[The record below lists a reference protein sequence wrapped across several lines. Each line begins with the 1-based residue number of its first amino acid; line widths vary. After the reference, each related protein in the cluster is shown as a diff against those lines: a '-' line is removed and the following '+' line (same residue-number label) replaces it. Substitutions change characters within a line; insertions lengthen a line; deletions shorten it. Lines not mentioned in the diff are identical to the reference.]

1 MVEKG
6 SPLLEIK
13 GAAFFVW
20 DRKRWCWN
28 KIKPDTCRC
37 VQFLISELSTHSAT
51 GAKVLAPATKGRYRH
66 YLINLISIIR
76 HSAAKRG
83 VFLSPDRAVAGFYN
97 NWRRSP
103 PPPAVSLISSIW
115 HLFSTDVQTFPH
127 CDDFEF
133 QV

>member
-6 SPLLEIK
+6 SALLEIK

-37 VQFLISELSTHSAT
+37 VRFLISELSTHSAT

-66 YLINLISIIR
+66 YLINLISITR
-76 HSAAKRG
+76 HSAANTSPSGGSVSGTKRS
-83 VFLSPDRAVAGFYN
+83 VFLSPDRAAAGFYN

-103 PPPAVSLISSIW
+103 HHQRSA
-115 HLFSTDVQTFPH
+115 
-127 CDDFEF
+127 
-133 QV
+133 

>member
-6 SPLLEIK
+6 SALLEIK

-66 YLINLISIIR
+66 YLINLISITR
-76 HSAAKRG
+76 HSATKIFPPVGSGAQNQKG
-83 VFLSPDRAVAGFYN
+83 VYFYRPTGRLQGFIITGGEAPHHQ
-97 NWRRSP
+97 RS
-103 PPPAVSLISSIW
+103 A
-115 HLFSTDVQTFPH
+115 
-127 CDDFEF
+127 
-133 QV
+133 

>member
-6 SPLLEIK
+6 RALLEIK

-37 VQFLISELSTHSAT
+37 VRFLISELGTHSVT
-51 GAKVLAPATKGRYRH
+51 GAKVLAPAIKGRYRH
-66 YLINLISIIR
+66 YLINLISITR

-97 NWRRSP
+97 NWRQSPHQRS
-103 PPPAVSLISSIW
+103 A
-115 HLFSTDVQTFPH
+115 
-127 CDDFEF
+127 
-133 QV
+133 

>member
-6 SPLLEIK
+6 STLLQIK

-37 VQFLISELSTHSAT
+37 VRFLISELSTHSAT

-66 YLINLISIIR
+66 YLINLISITR
-76 HSAAKRG
+76 HSAAKTSPSVGSGAQNQKG
-83 VFLSPDRAVAGFYN
+83 VYFYRPTGRLQGFIITGGEAPTTSGQPN
-97 NWRRSP
+97 
-103 PPPAVSLISSIW
+103 LF
-115 HLFSTDVQTFPH
+115 HLAPF
-127 CDDFEF
+127 
-133 QV
+133 

>member
-6 SPLLEIK
+6 STLLEIK

-37 VQFLISELSTHSAT
+37 VRFLISELSTHSAT
-51 GAKVLAPATKGRYRH
+51 GAKVLTPATKGRYRH

-76 HSAAKRG
+76 HSAAK
-83 VFLSPDRAVAGFYN
+83 L
-97 NWRRSP
+97 P
-103 PPPAVSLISSIW
+103 PPGEVLAAPKGVYFYRPTGRLQGFIITGGEA
-115 HLFSTDVQTFPH
+115 PH
-127 CDDFEF
+127 H
-133 QV
+133 QRSA